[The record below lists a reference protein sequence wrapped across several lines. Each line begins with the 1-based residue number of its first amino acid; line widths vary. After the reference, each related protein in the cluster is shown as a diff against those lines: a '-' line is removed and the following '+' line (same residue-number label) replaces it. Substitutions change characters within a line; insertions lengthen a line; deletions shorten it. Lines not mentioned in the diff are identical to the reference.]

1 MADLATV
8 RKRLADYRGPDGGSR
23 HPRYLFRGQSAD
35 HGSITPTFGRK
46 LSEETEIGQ
55 AYTVCRYA
63 KRICQGLRGYSIDYL
78 DGVAILQ
85 HYGWPTPLIDLTG
98 SLEVA
103 VFFALLDAKPGS
115 EAVVYMLDTEAL
127 PDQALVLDH
136 GFLTHPLDDGAF
148 GCRWLRQDGFAV
160 TTKEWRDAT
169 EARAF
174 DLLVAPFLAAIEAH
188 KFTVAEGDRAEVN
201 DVLSTS
207 TDPVPAGLQSVLRL
221 FCEEVFE
228 GGLAPKLTKI
238 IDQMWPP
245 DETSLP
251 DR

>member
-1 MADLATV
+1 MRSPPEMAAEPEGVADLATV
-8 RKRLADYRGPDGGSR
+8 RKRLADHQRRDGGSM

-35 HGSITPTFGRK
+35 HGSITPTFARK
-46 LSEETEIGQ
+46 LSDETEIGQ

-78 DGVAILQ
+78 DGIAILQ
-85 HYGWPTPLIDLTG
+85 HYGWPTPLIDFTG
-98 SLEVA
+98 SLEIA

-115 EAVVYMLDTEAL
+115 EAVVYVLDTEAL

-160 TTKEWRDAT
+160 TTKEWTDAT

-174 DLLVAPFLAAIEAH
+174 DLLAAPFLAAIEAH
-188 KFTVAEGDRAEVN
+188 KFTVADGTALTYTTSCPPSRIPSQPACRA
-201 DVLSTS
+201 SFGS
-207 TDPVPAGLQSVLRL
+207 SARRCSRAGLHRN
-221 FCEEVFE
+221 
-228 GGLAPKLTKI
+228 
-238 IDQMWPP
+238 
-245 DETSLP
+245 
-251 DR
+251 